1 MKIGRAKYCLWR
13 LIAVMCIVFAWVAT
27 LAPYASPVYTK
38 LIPAPN
44 ISQNGLL
51 LEKLN
56 LSNVTVLC
64 PDPFIYSAGKQ
75 LCQVK
80 CGTAFLGYDHYSK
93 RCLYTIV
100 GIINIVIS
108 VAAFIRIIKIRKEL
122 KFEHHP
128 IFIGVI
134 VNLIQSFVIGIPD
147 IIGSDIFYCENKDID
162 FDFLN
167 ENPPIQLHII
177 GALVSLLGISNRLW
191 FIMAIALI
199 FLSVSFPLKDLFRP
213 RRNRIVIGIVEIAV
227 CFVYPLVGALS
238 AFIPFSGYRLSDSVL
253 LPVHTNRT
261 LGTIFSYAPHLL
273 ISAVTI
279 TIIVLII
286 YKIHSKLQNGSDETG
301 KKQSM
306 NPLEKR
312 LLLFSFIYF
321 ILIAIICLFLITN
334 SIRQNR
340 LEHELNDFFAMLT
353 LRSPY
358 NSYATDSSSM
368 LNQTLTLLTPEDQL
382 LVQDRI
388 MPFLFQINGMAIRI
402 MFIFVLPVLSF
413 PDIRCIKKVKT
424 NRLDIPK
431 PSYKPTTVA
440 STGIV

>member
-44 ISQNGLL
+44 ISQNELL

-162 FDFLN
+162 FNFLN
-167 ENPPIQLHII
+167 DNPPIQLQIV
-177 GALVSLLGISNRLW
+177 GALLSPLGISNRLW

-199 FLSVSFPLKDLFRP
+199 FLSVSFPLKDFFGP
-213 RRNRIVIGIVEIAV
+213 RRNRIVVVVIEIAV
-227 CFVYPLVGALS
+227 CIVYPLISVLV
-238 AFIPFSGYRLSDSVL
+238 AFIPFTGYELSDVGL
-253 LPVHTNRT
+253 LPGTPKRINR
-261 LGTIFSYAPHLL
+261 LIFGFTTHML
-273 ISAVTI
+273 ISGVTI
-279 TIIVLII
+279 TLIILII
-286 YKIHSKLQNGSDETG
+286 YKIHSKVQNGADETG
-301 KKQSM
+301 KRQAM
-306 NPLEKR
+306 LPIEKR
-312 LLLFSFIYF
+312 LMFFSLIYF
-321 ILIAIICLFLITN
+321 ILLILIGMVLIANFI
-334 SIRQNR
+334 SINR
-340 LEHELNDFFAMLT
+340 IRYQRNDFFAMLT
-353 LRSPY
+353 LQSPY
-358 NSYATDSSSM
+358 MSNAINSTSM
-368 LNQTLTLLTPEDQL
+368 LNRTLTLLSPQDQL
-382 LVQDRI
+382 LVRDGM
-388 MPFLFQINGMAIRI
+388 MPFDFQINGMIIRL
-402 MFIFVLPVLSF
+402 MFVTVLPVLNF
-413 PDIRCIKKVKT
+413 TCCKIDCRRKKEKQVVVEINKSVG
-424 NRLDIPK
+424 NNI
-431 PSYKPTTVA
+431 
-440 STGIV
+440 

>member
-1 MKIGRAKYCLWR
+1 MTVI
-13 LIAVMCIVFAWVAT
+13 CIVLAWVIS
-27 LAPYASPVYTK
+27 LSPFGTSPFVET
-38 LIPAPN
+38 IPAPS
-44 ISQNGLL
+44 ISQNELL

-56 LSNVTVLC
+56 LSNVMIFC

-306 NPLEKR
+306 HPLEKR
-312 LLLFSFIYF
+312 LLSFSVVYF
-321 ILIAIICLFLITN
+321 SLISIICVSLVINFIKRNHIEEMNEFL
-334 SIRQNR
+334 
-340 LEHELNDFFAMLT
+340 AMLT
-353 LRSPY
+353 LQSPY
-358 NSYATDSSSM
+358 LIQGNDANSSFM
-368 LNQTLTLLTPEDQL
+368 LNQTSTLLTPKDQL
-382 LVQDRI
+382 SVQDRT
-388 MPFLFQINGMAIRI
+388 MPFFLGLSDIAIRV
-402 MFIFVLPVLSF
+402 MFIFTMPMLSF
-413 PDIRCIKKVKT
+413 SNFNVPFIKKMQ
-424 NRLDIPK
+424 
-431 PSYKPTTVA
+431 
-440 STGIV
+440 